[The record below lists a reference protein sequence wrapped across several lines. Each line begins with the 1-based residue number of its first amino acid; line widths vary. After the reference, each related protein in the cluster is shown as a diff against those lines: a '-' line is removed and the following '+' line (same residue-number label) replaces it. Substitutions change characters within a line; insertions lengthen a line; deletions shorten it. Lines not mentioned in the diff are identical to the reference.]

1 MGMRTVVSPFRAAL
15 FAGAAA
21 TSLMLPGLAH
31 AADAAAPAEGAAA
44 SEAPATTEEITVFAR
59 RDAESLQNVP
69 LTITAISANTLTKY
83 NVTKPADI
91 VSRIP
96 TLNVQVGGSGAG
108 AQISLRGVGSSNISA
123 AFDSA
128 VAIDFDGVQV
138 STSRLLQAGFA
149 DPAQI
154 DVLKGPQ
161 SLYFGKS
168 ASAGVIQIRTAD
180 PTKTWQYGGSA
191 SYEFEEKGYLVS
203 GYVSGPLTDTLG
215 IRVAGQYNDV
225 KEYVKINPTTP
236 AKLRNRGLTDF
247 VGRVTLQWEPS
258 SDFTANL
265 KATYTRN
272 TNDGAIGT
280 ADVSCGKNGRADEV
294 VLFSFLGPAAIAIP
308 SNADCKPLDKY
319 VTTSDPSPALVR
331 KFPDGSGAA
340 GGRYPGHPFGQTDVF
355 FTRLKMDAKLGD
367 NLKLVSTTGYLN
379 LKALDFDS
387 YSYLGVGPAF
397 RPNGLPLDLS
407 PLAGVL
413 PPALLAFS
421 APALAAVNAPGSPQ
435 GVGGSDPVNKT
446 AQFTQELRLVSSF
459 DGPLNFQLGA
469 FYESRVIKFDTSQQA
484 FNASLLFPDP
494 VTGNTFDYFKKHRT
508 KTNTYS
514 LFGSATYDIT
524 DQLEMTAGVRYT
536 KEDKVNTIEIPYMHT
551 FLSTVFGFV
560 PSGFK
565 TPPIKFNDNNWSPE
579 VTLRYKVNPDF
590 NVYAAF
596 KTGYK
601 SGGIDNSALPSSN
614 LANFLIPD
622 RFQAAANGLIF
633 KSETS
638 KGGEI
643 GFKSQLAN
651 RTITFNAT
659 AYYYVFNNLQVQ
671 NFNATTIQFV
681 TTNAGQLSTKGI
693 DVDFSWRPPV
703 DGLRLFGSLA
713 YTNAKFTRDFF
724 TGTGPDGVLGTAD
737 DPNIR
742 GRRAA
747 RAPEFAGN
755 IAFDYTAPL
764 SDALELGLSGNVA
777 YSGKYY
783 TRQENFTDYQQPAYA
798 TIDASI
804 SVGAPDGKWRLAL
817 VGNNITDKIFVNTSG
832 GRPFLAGPTNGL
844 PIGDDEVF
852 TINRGRQIF
861 IQGSF
866 KF

>member
-1 MGMRTVVSPFRAAL
+1 MGLRTFGAAFRVAL
-15 FAGAAA
+15 CAGVAA
-21 TSLMLPGLAH
+21 TSLAMPALAH
-31 AADAAAPAEGAAA
+31 AADAEAAAAADAPAQ
-44 SEAPATTEEITVFAR
+44 TEEITVFAR

-69 LTITAISANTLTKY
+69 LTITAISAATLTKY

-96 TLNVQVGGSGAG
+96 TLNVQIGGSGAG
-108 AQISLRGVGSSNISA
+108 AQISLRGIGSSNISA

-180 PTKTWQYGGSA
+180 PTKTWQYGASA
-191 SYEFEEKGYLVS
+191 NYEFEEKGYLLN
-203 GYVSGPLTDTLG
+203 GYISGPLSDTLG
-215 IRVAGQYNDV
+215 IRIAGQYNDV
-225 KEYVKINPTTP
+225 NEYVKINPTTP

-308 SNADCKPLDKY
+308 SNADCNPFDKF
-319 VTTSDPSPALVR
+319 VTTSDPSPALVG

-355 FTRLKMDAKLGD
+355 FTRLKMDAKLSD
-367 NLKLVSTTGYLN
+367 NLKLVSTTGYLK
-379 LKALDFDS
+379 LDSVDFDS
-387 YSYLGVGPAF
+387 YSYLGVGKAF
-397 RPNGLPLDLS
+397 RPAGLPLVTTGI
-407 PLAGVL
+407 PGLA
-413 PPALLAFS
+413 PFS
-421 APALAAVNAPGSPQ
+421 ANALDAVNAEGSPQ

-459 DGPLNFQLGA
+459 DGPLNFSLGA
-469 FYESRVIKFDTSQQA
+469 FYESRVIKFNTSQQA
-484 FNASLLFPDP
+484 FNASLLFADP
-494 VTGNTFDYFKKHRT
+494 VTGNTFDYFKRHRT

-514 LFGSATYDIT
+514 AFGSATYEIT
-524 DQLEMTAGVRYT
+524 EQLEMTGGVRYT
-536 KEDKVNTIEIPYMHT
+536 KEDKVNTIVIPYMHQ
-551 FLSTVFGFV
+551 FLSAVFGFV
-560 PSGFK
+560 PSGFA
-565 TPPIKFNDNNWSPE
+565 TPPINFKDTNWSPE

-590 NVYAAF
+590 NVYAAY
-596 KTGYK
+596 KTGFK

-614 LANFLIPD
+614 LSKFLNPAT
-622 RFQAAANGLIF
+622 FQEAANGLIF
-633 KSETS
+633 RSETS

-651 RTITFNAT
+651 RTFTLNAT
-659 AYYYVFNNLQVQ
+659 AYYYTFKNLQVQ

-681 TTNAGQLSTKGI
+681 TANAGELTTKGI
-693 DVDFSWRPPV
+693 DVDWSWRAPV
-703 DGLRLFGSLA
+703 DGLRFSGTLA
-713 YTNAKFTRDFF
+713 YTDAKFTKDFF
-724 TGTGPDGVLGTAD
+724 TGTGPDGVLGNAD
-737 DPNIR
+737 DPNIK

-764 SDALELGLSGNVA
+764 SDALELGLSGNLA

-783 TRQENFTDYQQPAYA
+783 TRQENFTDYQQPGYA

-804 SVGAPDGKWRLAL
+804 SIGAPDGKWRLSL
-817 VGNNITDKIFVNTSG
+817 IGNNITNKIFVNTSG
-832 GRPFLAGPTNGL
+832 GRPFLAGPNNGL
-844 PIGDDEVF
+844 PVGDDEVF
-852 TINRGRQIF
+852 TVNRGRQVF
-861 IQGSF
+861 IQGSV

>member
-1 MGMRTVVSPFRAAL
+1 MGLKTIASPYRAAL
-15 FAGAAA
+15 FAGVAA
-21 TSLMLPGLAH
+21 TWLALPGLAY
-31 AADAAAPAEGAAA
+31 AADAAAAEGAAA
-44 SEAPATTEEITVFAR
+44 AEAPATTEEITVFAR

-69 LTITAISANTLTKY
+69 LTITAISGATLTKY

-96 TLNVQVGGSGAG
+96 TLNVQIGGSGAG

-128 VAIDFDGVQV
+128 VALDFDGVQV
-138 STSRLLQAGFA
+138 STNRLLQAGFA

-168 ASAGVIQIRTAD
+168 ASAGVLQIRTAD
-180 PTKTWQYGGSA
+180 PTKTWQFGGSA
-191 SYEFEEKGYLVS
+191 NYEFEEKGYLVS
-203 GYVSGPLTDTLG
+203 GYASGPISDTLG
-215 IRVAGQYNDV
+215 IRIAGQYNDV

-247 VGRVTLQWEPS
+247 VGRITLQWEPS

-294 VLFSFLGPAAIAIP
+294 VLFSFLGPNAIAIP

-319 VTTSDPSPALVR
+319 FTTSDPSPALVGR
-331 KFPDGSGAA
+331 FPDGSGAA
-340 GGRYPGHPFGQTDVF
+340 GGRYPGHPFGETKLF

-367 NLKLVSTTGYLN
+367 NLKLVSTTGYMN
-379 LKALDFDS
+379 LDAIDYDS
-387 YSYLGVGPAF
+387 YSYLGVGKAF
-397 RPNGLPLDLS
+397 RPSGLPLV
-407 PLAGVL
+407 LA
-413 PPALLAFS
+413 ALGPFS
-421 APALAAVNAPGSPQ
+421 APALDAVNTVGSPQ

-446 AQFTQELRLVSSF
+446 AQFTQELRLVSSY
-459 DGPLNFQLGA
+459 DGPINFSLGA
-469 FYESRVIKFDTSQQA
+469 FYESRVIKFNTSQQA

-494 VTGNTFDYFKKHRT
+494 VTGNTFDYFKRHRT

-524 DQLEMTAGVRYT
+524 EQLELTGGVRYT
-536 KEDKVNTIEIPYMHT
+536 KEDKVNTIVIPYMHQ

-560 PSGFK
+560 NSGFA
-565 TPPIKFNDNNWSPE
+565 TPPIKFNDTNWSPE

-614 LANFLIPD
+614 LAKFLDPAT
-622 RFQAAANGLIF
+622 FQEAANGLIF

-681 TTNAGQLSTKGI
+681 TTNAGQLTTKGI

-703 DGLRLFGSLA
+703 EGLRFSGSLA
-713 YTNAKFTRDFF
+713 YTDAKFTRDFF

-755 IAFDYTAPL
+755 IAFDYAAPI

-777 YSGKYY
+777 YSGSYY
-783 TRQENFTDYQQPAYA
+783 TRQENVADYQQPAYA

-804 SVGAPDGKWRLAL
+804 SIGAPDGKWRLAL
-817 VGNNITDKIFVNTSG
+817 IGNNITDKIFVNTSG
-832 GRPFLAGPTNGL
+832 GRPFLAGPGNGL

-852 TINRGRQIF
+852 TVNRGRQVF
-861 IQGSF
+861 VQASF

>member
-1 MGMRTVVSPFRAAL
+1 MGLKTIASPYRAAL
-15 FAGAAA
+15 FAGVAA
-21 TSLMLPGLAH
+21 TWLALPGLAY
-31 AADAAAPAEGAAA
+31 AADAAAAEGAAA
-44 SEAPATTEEITVFAR
+44 AEAPATTEEITVFAR

-69 LTITAISANTLTKY
+69 LTITAISGATLTKY

-96 TLNVQVGGSGAG
+96 TLNVQIGGSGAG

-128 VAIDFDGVQV
+128 VALDFDGVQV
-138 STSRLLQAGFA
+138 STNRLLQAGFA

-168 ASAGVIQIRTAD
+168 ASAGVLQIRTAD
-180 PTKTWQYGGSA
+180 PTKTWQFGGSA
-191 SYEFEEKGYLVS
+191 NYEFEEKGYLVS
-203 GYVSGPLTDTLG
+203 GYASGPISDTLG
-215 IRVAGQYNDV
+215 IRIAGQYNDV

-247 VGRVTLQWEPS
+247 VGRITLQWEPS

-294 VLFSFLGPAAIAIP
+294 VLFSFLGPNAIAIP

-319 VTTSDPSPALVR
+319 FTTSDPSPALVGR
-331 KFPDGSGAA
+331 FPDGSGAA
-340 GGRYPGHPFGQTDVF
+340 GGRYPGHPFGETKLF

-367 NLKLVSTTGYLN
+367 NLKLVSTTGYMN
-379 LKALDFDS
+379 LDAIDYDS
-387 YSYLGVGPAF
+387 YSYLGVGKAF
-397 RPNGLPLDLS
+397 RPSGLPLV
-407 PLAGVL
+407 LA
-413 PPALLAFS
+413 ALGPFS
-421 APALAAVNAPGSPQ
+421 APALDAVNTVGSPQ

-446 AQFTQELRLVSSF
+446 AQFTQELRLVSSY
-459 DGPLNFQLGA
+459 DGPINFSLGA
-469 FYESRVIKFDTSQQA
+469 FYESRVIKFNTSQQA

-494 VTGNTFDYFKKHRT
+494 VTGNTFDYFKRHRT

-524 DQLEMTAGVRYT
+524 EQLELTGGVRYT
-536 KEDKVNTIEIPYMHT
+536 KEDKVNTIVIPYMHQ

-560 PSGFK
+560 NSGFA
-565 TPPIKFNDNNWSPE
+565 TPPIKFNDTNWSPE

-614 LANFLIPD
+614 LAKFLDPAT
-622 RFQAAANGLIF
+622 FQEAANGLIF

-681 TTNAGQLSTKGI
+681 TTNAGQLTTKGI
-693 DVDFSWRPPV
+693 ELASA
-703 DGLRLFGSLA
+703 GGGAALLRLACLYRCEVHAGLLHRHRPRRRS
-713 YTNAKFTRDFF
+713 RHRRRSEHQ
-724 TGTGPDGVLGTAD
+724 GP
-737 DPNIR
+737 P
-742 GRRAA
+742 RRACSGV
-747 RAPEFAGN
+747 RWQHRLRLRRTDQRCAG
-755 IAFDYTAPL
+755 TRPL
-764 SDALELGLSGNVA
+764 RQRGL
-777 YSGKYY
+777 
-783 TRQENFTDYQQPAYA
+783 
-798 TIDASI
+798 
-804 SVGAPDGKWRLAL
+804 
-817 VGNNITDKIFVNTSG
+817 
-832 GRPFLAGPTNGL
+832 
-844 PIGDDEVF
+844 
-852 TINRGRQIF
+852 
-861 IQGSF
+861 
-866 KF
+866 

>member
-1 MGMRTVVSPFRAAL
+1 MARAEA
-15 FAGAAA
+15 
-21 TSLMLPGLAH
+21 
-31 AADAAAPAEGAAA
+31 AADAAAA
-44 SEAPATTEEITVFAR
+44 EAPAQAEEITVFAR

-69 LTITAISANTLTKY
+69 LTITAIGAATLAKY

-96 TLNVQVGGSGAG
+96 TLNVQIGGSGAG

-128 VAIDFDGVQV
+128 VALDFDGVQV
-138 STSRLLQAGFA
+138 STNRLLQAGFA

-168 ASAGVIQIRTAD
+168 ASAGVLQIRSAD
-180 PTKTWQYGGSA
+180 PTKTWQYGATG
-191 SYEFEEKGYLVS
+191 SYEFEEKGYLVG
-203 GYVSGPLTDTLG
+203 GYISGPLSDTFG
-215 IRVAGQYNDV
+215 IRIAGQYNDV

-280 ADVSCGKNGRADEV
+280 ADISCGKNGRADEV
-294 VLFSFLGPAAIAIP
+294 VLFSFLGPNAIAIP
-308 SNADCKPLDKY
+308 SNADCNPFDKY
-319 VTTSDPSPALVR
+319 VTTSDPSPALVG
-331 KFPDGSGAA
+331 KFPEGSGGAN
-340 GGRYPGHPFGQTDVF
+340 GKYPGHPFGQTNLF

-367 NLKLVSTTGYLN
+367 GLKLVSTTGYMN
-379 LKALDFDS
+379 LDSVDFDS
-387 YSYLGVGPAF
+387 YSYLGVGKAF
-397 RPNGLPLDLS
+397 RPSGLPLV
-407 PLAGVL
+407 LA
-413 PPALLAFS
+413 ALGPFS
-421 APALAAVNAPGSPQ
+421 APALDAINTVGSPQ

-459 DGPLNFQLGA
+459 DGPLNFSLGA
-469 FYESRVIKFDTSQQA
+469 FYESRVIKFNTSQQA

-494 VTGNTFDYFKKHRT
+494 VTGNTFDYFKRHRT

-514 LFGSATYDIT
+514 LFGSASYDIT
-524 DQLEMTAGVRYT
+524 EQLELTGGVRYT
-536 KEDKVNTIEIPYMHT
+536 KEDKVNTIVIPYMHQ

-560 PSGFK
+560 SSGFA
-565 TPPIKFNDNNWSPE
+565 TPPIKFKDNNWSPE
-579 VTLRYKVNPDF
+579 VTLRYKVTPDF

-614 LANFLIPD
+614 LADFLIPAK
-622 RFQAAANGLIF
+622 FEAAASGLRF

-651 RTITFNAT
+651 RTITLNAA
-659 AYYYVFNNLQVQ
+659 AYYYVFNDLQVQ

-681 TTNAGQLSTKGI
+681 TANAGQLTTKGI
-693 DVDFSWRPPV
+693 DIDFSWRPPV
-703 DGLRLFGSLA
+703 DGLRFTGALA
-713 YTNAKFTRDFF
+713 YTDAKFTRDFF
-724 TGTGPDGVLGTAD
+724 TGTGPDGKLGTAD
-737 DPNIR
+737 DPNIK

-764 SDALELGLSGNVA
+764 SDALELGLSGNLA
-777 YSGKYY
+777 YSGKYF
-783 TRQENFTDYQQPAYA
+783 TRQENFTDYQQPGYA

-804 SVGAPDGKWRLAL
+804 SVAAPDGKWKLAL
-817 VGNNITDKIFVNTSG
+817 IGNNITDKIFVNTSG
-832 GRPFLAGPTNGL
+832 GRPFLAGAGNGL

-852 TINRGRQIF
+852 TVNRGRQVF
-861 IQGSF
+861 VQGTV